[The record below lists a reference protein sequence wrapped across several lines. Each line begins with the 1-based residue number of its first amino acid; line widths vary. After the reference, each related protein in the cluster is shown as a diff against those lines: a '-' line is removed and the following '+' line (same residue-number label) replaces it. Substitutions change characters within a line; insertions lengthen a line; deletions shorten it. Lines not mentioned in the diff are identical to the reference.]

1 MTSGARKPRLAVVSP
16 SLDKRHGTERL
27 VVEWISRLTAAF
39 EIHIYSQAV
48 ADMDLS
54 LATWHRIP
62 KIRGP
67 HILNYLWWF
76 TANRLW
82 RAWDSHFRNL
92 RHGLVYS
99 PGINCLDADVMSVHI
114 VFAQYVQGIQ
124 AELGLSRNPVRAW
137 PRILHRRL
145 YYSLIMALERR
156 LYTSSG
162 VQLFLIAKR
171 TAAELERFYGRTEK
185 LFVFYVGLDH
195 DTFNPQRRRAL
206 REEARRQI
214 GLSSER
220 FALILV
226 GNDWHNKGV
235 TVLVQSLS
243 KLRDR
248 PIDLLLVSREDPA
261 PHLATI
267 RDAGLDG
274 RVHFLPPRPDVEFYY
289 AAADAYVGPSL
300 EDTFALPPQEA
311 MACGM
316 PVIVSARERH
326 FRNYHSRQRRPHPR
340 RSHRRELAGQLDP
353 AAFRR
358 SRAMRAPWRTSRR
371 NCSAIHLGTQRTRP
385 HRAFPANSAAKR
397 ISINVRAS
405 RGIRPQRTCRQKMTT
420 LNLTC
425 RVARR

>member
-27 VVEWISRLTAAF
+27 VVEWISRLAPAF

-48 ADMDLS
+48 ADVDFS

-62 KIRGP
+62 KIPGP
-67 HILNYLWWF
+67 HILNYFWWF

-82 RAWDSHFRNL
+82 RARDSHFRNL
-92 RHGLVYS
+92 RHDLVYS

-124 AELGLSRNPVRAW
+124 AELSLSRNHIQTW

-156 LYTSSG
+156 LYASSG
-162 VQLFLIAKR
+162 APLFLIAKR

-185 LFVFYVGLDH
+185 LTVLYVGLDH

-214 GLSSER
+214 GLSSDR

-235 TVLVQSLS
+235 TVLVEALS

-248 PIDLLLVSREDPA
+248 PIDLMLVSREDPA
-261 PHLATI
+261 PRLATI
-267 RDAGLDG
+267 RDAGLEG
-274 RVHFLPPRPDVEFYY
+274 RVHFLPPRRDVEFYY

-311 MACGM
+311 MACGL
-316 PVIVSARERH
+316 PVIVSAENGTSEIITH
-326 FRNYHSRQRRPHPR
+326 GKDGLI
-340 RSHRRELAGQLDP
+340 LADPTGVIALIDLILQLFEDP
-353 AAFRR
+353 ALCARLGEQAAATALQFTWERNAR
-358 SRAMRAPWRTSRR
+358 DLTALFQQILQEKESPTAAALAP
-371 NCSAIHLGTQRTRP
+371 
-385 HRAFPANSAAKR
+385 NSG
-397 ISINVRAS
+397 SNE
-405 RGIRPQRTCRQKMTT
+405 
-420 LNLTC
+420 
-425 RVARR
+425 VAGRK

>member
-1 MTSGARKPRLAVVSP
+1 MNSAARKPRLAVVSP
-16 SLDKRHGTERL
+16 ALDKRHGTERL
-27 VVEWISRLTAAF
+27 VVEWISRLASAF

-48 ADMDLS
+48 ADVDLT

-62 KIRGP
+62 EIPGP

-76 TANRLW
+76 AANRFW
-82 RAWDSHFRNL
+82 RAWDSHFRGL
-92 RHGLVYS
+92 RHDLVYS
-99 PGINCLDADVMSVHI
+99 PGINCLDAEVMSVHI

-124 AELGLSRNPVRAW
+124 ADLSLSRNPVRAW
-137 PRILHRRL
+137 PRRLHRRL

-156 LYTSSG
+156 LYASSG
-162 VQLFLIAKR
+162 VPLFLIAKR
-171 TAAELERFYGRTEK
+171 TAAELERFYGRTAK
-185 LFVFYVGLDH
+185 LSVIYVGIDH
-195 DTFNPQRRRAL
+195 ETFNPQRRRAL

-214 GLSSER
+214 GLSSDR

-235 TVLVQSLS
+235 TVLVQALS
-243 KLRDR
+243 QLRDR

-261 PHLATI
+261 PHFSTI

-316 PVIVSARERH
+316 PVIVSADNGTSEIITH
-326 FRNYHSRQRRPHPR
+326 AKDGLI
-340 RSHRRELAGQLDP
+340 LADPTDVNSLVTLILQLFDDP
-353 AAFRR
+353 ALCNRLGEQAAETALQFTWERNAR
-358 SRAMRAPWRTSRR
+358 DLTALFQQILGQKESGATSALAQQPGPGR
-371 NCSAIHLGTQRTRP
+371 
-385 HRAFPANSAAKR
+385 K
-397 ISINVRAS
+397 
-405 RGIRPQRTCRQKMTT
+405 
-420 LNLTC
+420 
-425 RVARR
+425 

>member
-1 MTSGARKPRLAVVSP
+1 MSSGSRKPRLAVVSP

-27 VVEWISRLTAAF
+27 VVEWISRLAPSF

-48 ADMDLS
+48 ADVDLS
-54 LATWHRIP
+54 LAVWHRIP
-62 KIRGP
+62 KIPGP
-67 HILNYLWWF
+67 HILNYLWWL

-92 RHGLVYS
+92 RPDLVYS
-99 PGINCLDADVMSVHI
+99 PGINCLDADIMSVHI
-114 VFAQYVQGIQ
+114 VFAQYVQAIQ
-124 AELGLSRNPVRAW
+124 AELSLSRNSVRAR

-156 LYTSSG
+156 LYTTAG
-162 VQLFLIAKR
+162 VPLFLIAKR

-206 REEARRQI
+206 RQEARRQS
-214 GLSSER
+214 GLSSDR

-235 TVLVQSLS
+235 PVVVQALS

-248 PIDLLLVSREDPA
+248 PIDLLLVSREDPT

-267 RDAGLDG
+267 RNAGLDG
-274 RVHFLPPRPDVEFYY
+274 GVHFLPPRQDVEFYY

-311 MACGM
+311 MACGL
-316 PVIVSARERH
+316 PVIVSAENGTSEIITHGKDGLILVDPTDVNSLVNLIRQLFDDPALCARLGAQAAETALR
-326 FRNYHSRQRRPHPR
+326 FTWELNARDLAALFQQTLRQKESRTTSAPAEESGPN
-340 RSHRRELAGQLDP
+340 ELAG
-353 AAFRR
+353 
-358 SRAMRAPWRTSRR
+358 
-371 NCSAIHLGTQRTRP
+371 
-385 HRAFPANSAAKR
+385 K
-397 ISINVRAS
+397 
-405 RGIRPQRTCRQKMTT
+405 K
-420 LNLTC
+420 
-425 RVARR
+425 

>member
-1 MTSGARKPRLAVVSP
+1 MTNGARKPRLAVVSP

-48 ADMDLS
+48 GDVDLS

-162 VQLFLIAKR
+162 AQLFLIAKR

-185 LFVFYVGLDH
+185 LSVLYVGLDH
-195 DTFNPQRRRAL
+195 GTFNPQRRRAL

-226 GNDWHNKGV
+226 GNDWHNKGAA
-235 TVLVQSLS
+235 VLVEALS

-261 PHLATI
+261 PRLATI
-267 RDAGLDG
+267 RDAGLEG
-274 RVHFLPPRPDVEFYY
+274 RVHFLPPRRDVEFYY

-311 MACGM
+311 MACRM
-316 PVIVSARERH
+316 PVIVSAENGTSEIITH
-326 FRNYHSRQRRPHPR
+326 GKDGLILDDPTDVSALVN
-340 RSHRRELAGQLDP
+340 LILQLFDDP
-353 AAFRR
+353 ALCARLGEQAAASALQFT
-358 SRAMRAPWRTSRR
+358 WER
-371 NCSAIHLGTQRTRP
+371 NARDLTALFQKILQEKESGHASAL
-385 HRAFPANSAAKR
+385 A
-397 ISINVRAS
+397 
-405 RGIRPQRTCRQKMTT
+405 RQPGPRQMADRK
-420 LNLTC
+420 
-425 RVARR
+425 